1 MKRHFNLL
9 ASVLLVI
16 AMVFALASCGLIDK
30 FIPGNDQPEHEHT
43 YVDGVC
49 SGCNEADPN
58 YVAPHTHNFVE
69 GKCECGETDPNY
81 VAPHEHNF
89 VEGKCECGETDP
101 NYTKPECTEHA
112 YGAPEVT
119 KEATCT
125 ESGER
130 KLTCTVCGYSETKE
144 IAPNGHTETKV
155 PGYDPTCTAAG
166 LSDGKVCSVCETV
179 IVEQVEIN
187 STGHS
192 FVEGVCGNCGDVDP
206 NYNGPKT
213 YVLGVQKLTPI
224 SGKADGDT
232 EVFGDFFTIYY
243 SAKFKIDSS
252 NKTFEDGFSGEQRL
266 NWGGG
271 TSIGSTTKNA
281 IKFTVDG
288 TATVKVWWVSGG
300 TYDIK
305 DGETVIETL
314 PRQIGIYDE
323 NGNLVTKSNVD
334 DSNGTQGTDGIKN
347 DPFLSV
353 LTISEA
359 GTYYLGN
366 VGNTN
371 YFFEVA
377 VTVTPAE
384 AGSDTP
390 ALNGQGTTDEP
401 FILPEAGDYVAAFPG
416 GYDLVWYQYTPTAN
430 GYLTLSSNWE
440 GSAWL
445 KAGTDFN
452 MASQNGG
459 NGDVTIFVLAGTP
472 VYLGVADWDEAE
484 AKIPFTVSLEEVTLG
499 SVDPFV
505 GSWKGSLTSGWG
517 GSTTYVVTINADGT
531 GTIVADGGYY
541 TATYDITLVVV
552 AGDTVS
558 FIASDDWGNS
568 ADLPVFTYDAE
579 NNKLVAASM
588 DLVPYDPNEQP
599 PVNPDVNYDTVI
611 GVGSNTLYF
620 SAEEIA
626 ANAAS
631 RTANITVA
639 GNYKFASGNL
649 FVASVVD
656 ANGNTLTKNDDYS
669 YTLAEGEYTVNF
681 GMLSMFG
688 VSADSACTLSV
699 EEVVSGGDV
708 GGGDDGDDGE
718 GSYTEPYDSLKDS
731 LYGFYTFEGFEVF
744 LFYNGNKGI
753 YYANVYGEG
762 YDLYFTYDVT
772 ENDDGSYSITL
783 TPAEHESNSGTE
795 YIDTVLAF
803 EIVIGGSSDE
813 PAVPGDVIDINTLP
827 GTGTSADPYII
838 TESGSYLLTEVNAYP
853 GYLVS
858 FGSDV
863 EITVTVKADVAE
875 LYAKNWSKFADENVE
890 YTFTVAAGETLPM
903 WVVMESGTAPEVI
916 LTVEISTEGGNGGSE
931 GGDDIG
937 GDVGGED
944 PVDPAPAG
952 VVYVGWDSWGAN
964 PLKVVVAD
972 TTITFIYS
980 HPMRG
985 EQVSVYTYIVSDGE
999 IVLYDETGA
1008 AVNPLAAQVGV
1019 DANGTPVSAVYNGTS
1034 YTLLP
1039 EGQEPSFPEE
1049 CYHYSTSMTETA
1061 PSCTVAGSFVV
1072 TCDDCGEVL
1081 YTESYEALGHTW
1093 VDATCT
1099 APKTCSVCKAT
1110 DGEALGHNYVDGACV
1125 CGSKMI
1131 KVNAASHSSGGNMV
1145 EGTNYA
1151 ADLGLVA
1158 ALFDV
1163 KGSKG
1168 NASNNIGTYS
1178 DLRMYAKDGEGNTL
1192 TFTIN
1197 NGTIKSVVIKFVSD
1211 KATGC
1216 EISVG
1221 SNVVKTTTANDT
1233 TVTIEVNGN
1242 SFSLKNVNSGT
1253 TQIRISSIEITYVV
1267 PAHECEYSEAT
1278 CIALATCSVC
1288 GLTKGELAECVP
1300 GEAATCTT
1308 SQICTVCKNVLVA
1321 ALTHNFVNGEC
1332 DREGCDAKESTS
1344 GPVAFYLV
1352 SNAGGTNYYF
1362 SGTVSSGKG
1371 GITTDVTKAA
1381 KVYKEDVDGGFY
1393 LYILDGTTRK
1403 YLGIS
1408 GTSSTNFQITTT
1420 AQVLKV
1426 VTIGAYSSI
1435 GNNNNRAFSL
1445 YNKAEI
1451 RTYSSTS
1458 SSVNNYNGQNGYG
1471 FSLVEVE

>member
-16 AMVFALASCGLIDK
+16 AMVFTLASCGLIDK
-30 FIPGNDQPEHEHT
+30 FIPGNNQPDPQPDPQPEHQHAF
-43 YVDGVC
+43 VD
-49 SGCNEADPN
+49 
-58 YVAPHTHNFVE
+58 
-69 GKCECGETDPNY
+69 GKCECGEADPNY

-144 IAPNGHTETKV
+144 IAPNGHEETKV
-155 PGYDPTCTAAG
+155 PGKAPTCTAAG

-213 YVLGVQKLTPI
+213 YVLGVQTLAKI

-243 SAKFKIDSS
+243 SAKFKIDDS
-252 NKTFEDGFSGEQRL
+252 NKTFEDGFSGTQRL

-305 DGETVIETL
+305 DGDTVIETL

-347 DPFLSV
+347 DPFLTE

-384 AGSDTP
+384 GGSNTP

-452 MASQNGG
+452 TASQNGG

-541 TATYDITLVVV
+541 TATYNITLVVV

-599 PVNPDVNYDTVI
+599 PVNPDVNYETVI
-611 GVGSNTLYF
+611 VIGGNTLYF

-744 LFYNGNKGI
+744 FFYKGTEGI

-783 TPAEHESNSGTE
+783 TPVEHEANSGTE

-803 EIVIGGSSDE
+803 EIVIGGSTEECAHEYEQNMFYHPEMVPATCITPGVAVFECIYCDHYYTQPTDIDPDAHDFDYFNFEVISPATCTEDGVNKYTCSDCGATKE
-813 PAVPGDVIDINTLP
+813 SVSPASHDLEETIVYATCTTD
-827 GTGTSADPYII
+827 
-838 TESGSYLLTEVNAYP
+838 GSYSA
-853 GYLVS
+853 
-858 FGSDV
+858 
-863 EITVTVKADVAE
+863 AC
-875 LYAKNWSKFADENVE
+875 KN
-890 YTFTVAAGETLPM
+890 
-903 WVVMESGTAPEVI
+903 
-916 LTVEISTEGGNGGSE
+916 
-931 GGDDIG
+931 
-937 GDVGGED
+937 
-944 PVDPAPAG
+944 
-952 VVYVGWDSWGAN
+952 
-964 PLKVVVAD
+964 
-972 TTITFIYS
+972 
-980 HPMRG
+980 
-985 EQVSVYTYIVSDGE
+985 
-999 IVLYDETGA
+999 
-1008 AVNPLAAQVGV
+1008 
-1019 DANGTPVSAVYNGTS
+1019 
-1034 YTLLP
+1034 
-1039 EGQEPSFPEE
+1039 
-1049 CYHYSTSMTETA
+1049 
-1061 PSCTVAGSFVV
+1061 
-1072 TCDDCGEVL
+1072 CD
-1081 YTESYEALGHTW
+1081 YTESNVIPAEGHFSYFFSCGESGECLACGETFTKEHDVNPCEGGWCINCNNVVEGAHTW

-1125 CGSKMI
+1125 CGSK
-1131 KVNAASHSSGGNMV
+1131 KVTVTAKSPANGSNMV
-1145 EGTNYA
+1145 EGTNHA
-1151 ADLGLVA
+1151 KDFGLIA
-1158 ALFDV
+1158 SLFDV
-1163 KGSKG
+1163 KATLGGQTTLVGLYAEIRMYGNESGNG
-1168 NASNNIGTYS
+1168 NALN
-1178 DLRMYAKDGEGNTL
+1178 
-1192 TFTIN
+1192 FTIK
-1197 NGTIKSVVIKFVSD
+1197 NGTIESVEISLVSGKS
-1211 KATGC
+1211 ANC
-1216 EISVG
+1216 QISVG

-1242 SFSLKNVNSGT
+1242 SFSLKNVNAGKD
-1253 TQIRISSIEITYVV
+1253 QVHISSIKITYVS

-1288 GLTKGELAECVP
+1288 GLTKGEFADCIP
-1300 GEAATCTT
+1300 GAAPTCDST
-1308 SQICTVCKNVLVA
+1308 QNCTVCDKVLKDALVHNYGTDGKCTLCGASKNAEPVKIFTIVPTSFPGNSYA
-1321 ALTHNFVNGEC
+1321 SNNKTHTIDGYSFTSNQVMNQGSVIQWQKNNGYITADIAGLTKLEMAV
-1332 DREGCDAKESTS
+1332 T
-1344 GPVAFYLV
+1344 
-1352 SNAGGTNYYF
+1352 AGTF
-1362 SGTVSSGKG
+1362 TVTVGGK
-1371 GITTDVTKAA
+1371 TVT
-1381 KVYKEDVDGGFY
+1381 
-1393 LYILDGTTRK
+1393 GTTSNGVTTYDLSGLTGQLK
-1403 YLGIS
+1403 IS
-1408 GTSSTNFQITTT
+1408 VGGATGKTTSIVFY
-1420 AQVLKV
+1420 K
-1426 VTIGAYSSI
+1426 
-1435 GNNNNRAFSL
+1435 
-1445 YNKAEI
+1445 
-1451 RTYSSTS
+1451 
-1458 SSVNNYNGQNGYG
+1458 
-1471 FSLVEVE
+1471 